1 MHARGRHTIYFT
13 LALWADLC
21 RCPIECRLTRDSE
34 WSCRVY
40 LRRVSASG
48 GHNAFGQNKEPFGD
62 RITDKDRLEDR
73 VLRAQLA
80 ILNPNISSET
90 FLYPGVDL
98 SGPSELSFTPN
109 IVCLEIT
116 GPDYSDISF
125 VDLPGTSPKLILQDT
140 RFLMA
145 TTGLIRNVGT
155 GGNPENIQLIEDL
168 ASSYISKENCI
179 ILMTITCESVLLCLE
194 LM

>member
-1 MHARGRHTIYFT
+1 MRGT
-13 LALWADLC
+13 
-21 RCPIECRLTRDSE
+21 E
-34 WSCRVY
+34 WSCRVF
-40 LRRVSASG
+40 LRRATTSNGQST
-48 GHNAFGQNKEPFGD
+48 FGQIKEPFGD
-62 RITDKDRLEDR
+62 TITDKDLLESL

-80 ILNPNISSET
+80 ILNPNFASET
-90 FLYPGVDL
+90 FLYPNVDL
-98 SGPSELSFTPN
+98 NHPSELSFTPN

-116 GPDYSDISF
+116 GPDYTDISF
-125 VDLPGTSPKLILQDT
+125 VDLPGTSPKFILQDT
-140 RFLMA
+140 FSDG

-194 LM
+194 SM